1 MKVIEV
7 SSKYKVLRTVL
18 FFVAAGVA
26 VAAITLGVLSIGHK
40 DPGWQEISASAD
52 SQAPLYSSEYTFQY
66 YAEGS
71 SNQIKSIVRQ
81 VTDIY
86 GRTLARAYKLTDPV
100 NTYDGYV
107 NLATINNSAGS
118 DVELEQELFDI
129 LSSAYELTQKNEG
142 YNMFAGPLYSEWYS
156 ILGSDNA
163 EIFDPLFNDYQA
175 QRIARLSEAVT
186 DASSYSFEIVDSS
199 RRIVRFSVS
208 EKLKSLLK
216 ELELDVPVLD
226 LNVLR
231 DAYIMDTVRK
241 NLVSQNLN
249 AGQMYS
255 KSGVAFS
262 LVSKQS
268 SAFVSALPVSGY
280 NFYFYAVQKDGVEY
294 YRNPYFD
301 TRTGD
306 FHNYVLQASVSG
318 RDSEVVKVA
327 YTACMI
333 ANCENAEQVR
343 ATSSDFVTDV
353 ITL

>member
-7 SSKYKVLRTVL
+7 SSKYKTLRTVL
-18 FFVAAGVA
+18 FFVAVGVA
-26 VAAITLGVLSIGHK
+26 VTAITLGVLSIGHK

-71 SNQIKSIVRQ
+71 SNQIKAVVRQ

-86 GRTLARAYKLTDPV
+86 SRTLARAYKLTDPV

-129 LSSAYELTQKNEG
+129 LCSAYELTRKNEG

-163 EIFDPLFNDYQA
+163 DNFDPLFNDYQA
-175 QRIARLSEAVT
+175 QRIKQLAEAVT
-186 DASSYSFEIVDSS
+186 DSSSCSFEIVDSA

-208 EKLKSLLK
+208 ENLRNLLK
-216 ELELDVPVLD
+216 ELELNVPVLD

-231 DAYIMDTVRK
+231 EAYIMDTVRK
-241 NLVSQNLN
+241 GLVSQNFN
-249 AGQMYS
+249 AGQMYT
-255 KSGVAFS
+255 KSGTAFS

-268 SAFVSALPVSGY
+268 SAFVSVLPVSG
-280 NFYFYAVQKDGVEY
+280 NSFYYYAVEKDGVEY
-294 YRNPYFD
+294 YRSPYFD

-306 FHNYVLQASVSG
+306 FHNYVLQTTVSG
-318 RDSEVVKVA
+318 KDSEIVQVA

-333 ANCENAEQVR
+333 ANCENAQQLR
-343 ATSSDFVTDV
+343 SISSDFVTDV